1 MKKCKHDK
9 TSECGVCGQEF
20 YLIPIEKNKPIY
32 ISGAIT
38 NSDKIIQKLNVV
50 KFFEVEKE
58 LKKLGRP
65 IFNPAR
71 TEFEK
76 PEWTEYN
83 QFLAY
88 DLIYIIT
95 HKPDMYMMDGWEDSK
110 GALLELEIAKQLCLD
125 ITYET
130 PR

>member
-1 MKKCKHDK
+1 MKP
-9 TSECGVCGQEF
+9 T
-20 YLIPIEKNKPIY
+20 Y

-38 NSDKIIQKLNVV
+38 NPDPIKQKLNIV

-58 LKKLGRP
+58 LKKLGKV

-71 TEFEK
+71 TEFER

-88 DLIYIIT
+88 DLIYIVGN
-95 HKPDMYMMDGWEDSK
+95 KPDMFMLEGWEDSK
-110 GALLELEIAKQLCLD
+110 GALLEHEVALQLGLK
-125 ITYET
+125 IEYQTT
-130 PR
+130 VTL

>member
-1 MKKCKHDK
+1 M
-9 TSECGVCGQEF
+9 T
-20 YLIPIEKNKPIY
+20 NKSIY

-38 NSDKIIQKLNVV
+38 SEDKLIQKLNIIR
-50 KFFEVEKE
+50 FFEVEKE
-58 LKKLGRP
+58 LKKDGVK

-71 TEFEK
+71 AEFEN

-83 QFLAY
+83 QFLAH
-88 DLIYIIT
+88 DLIYIIEN
-95 HKPDMYMMDGWEDSK
+95 KPSLYMLTGWQWSK
-110 GALLELEIAKQLCLD
+110 GALLEHEVAVQLGLN